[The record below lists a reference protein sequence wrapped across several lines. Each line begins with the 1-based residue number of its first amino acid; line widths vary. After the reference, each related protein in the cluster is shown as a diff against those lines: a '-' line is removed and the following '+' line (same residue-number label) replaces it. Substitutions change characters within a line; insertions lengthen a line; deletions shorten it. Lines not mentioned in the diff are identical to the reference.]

1 MAFTDD
7 LLKASEIIRSADSVT
22 IISHIDAD
30 GIASEAILREAI
42 EREKTPCESVFLR
55 QLEPLMMKWVPK
67 DDSLKLFVDLGAGQQ
82 NLIEEHGLSYDEVL
96 ILDHHIG
103 QPAKIEYRQVN
114 CLPYGITKLSA
125 AGIAYLVAREMND
138 ANRDLAKLA
147 VVGNVGDMMAREG
160 CGLIGPAREIALD
173 GVLAGNVLAISHDL
187 NCYGLSTR
195 PVHICLSYSDDP
207 VLPGISNNPNGAQI
221 FLERLGIRL
230 RDPQGQWRVWE
241 DLSPEEKRTI
251 ASALVE
257 QLVAHGES
265 VDRLFGE
272 SYIFPDEAQKSPLR
286 NASEYATLLNAC
298 GRWTRPAIGSAVC
311 RGDRGLVY
319 QQAEEMLR
327 HHRSVIR
334 ELFQY
339 IIRTGVTRA
348 EHFQWIHTQDQFPDT
363 IVGIGAGM
371 ALSKLDRR
379 LPIMIFC
386 TLPDDPEV
394 VKVSMRT
401 VDRVVRSGI
410 DLQAALCEAS
420 ALVGGAGGGHA
431 IAAGAYIPAGT
442 EEIFVRRIDEI
453 LACQS
458 AQGTKN
464 S

>member
-7 LLKASEIIRSADSVT
+7 LLEASEIIRSADSVT

-30 GIASEAILREAI
+30 GIASEAILKEAVGRGKI
-42 EREKTPCESVFLR
+42 PSESVFLR

-67 DDSLKLFVDLGAGQQ
+67 DDSLKIFVDLGAGQQ
-82 NLIEEHGLSYDEVL
+82 NLIEEHGLLYEEVI

-103 QPAKIEYRQVN
+103 QPSKTEYRQVN
-114 CLPYGITKLSA
+114 CLPYGVTKLSA
-125 AGIAYLVAREMND
+125 AGIAYLVAREMD
-138 ANRDLAKLA
+138 SSNRDLAKLA

-160 CGLIGPAREIALD
+160 CGLVGPAREIALD
-173 GVLAGNVLAISHDL
+173 GVKAGNVRAISHDL

-195 PVHICLSYSDDP
+195 PIHICLSYSDDP
-207 VLPGISNNPNGAQI
+207 VIPGISNNPNGAQL
-221 FLERLGIRL
+221 FLERLGIQL
-230 RDPQGQWRVWE
+230 RDSEGQWRVWE
-241 DLSPEEKRTI
+241 DLGSEERRII

-272 SYIFPDEAQKSPLR
+272 SYIFPDEAPRSPLR

-298 GRWTRPAIGSAVC
+298 GRWTRPAIGSEVC
-311 RGDRGLVY
+311 RGDRGLIY

-339 IIRTGVTRA
+339 IIRTGVART
-348 EHFQWIHTQDQFPDT
+348 ENFQWIHTQDQFPDT

-379 LPIMIFC
+379 LPIMVFC

-442 EEIFVRRIDEI
+442 EETFVRRIDEI
-453 LACQS
+453 LARQS
-458 AQGTKN
+458 AQGTKDC
-464 S
+464 

>member
-1 MAFTDD
+1 MSFTDD
-7 LLKASEIIRSADSVT
+7 LHEASEIIRSASAVT

-30 GIASEAILREAI
+30 GIASEAIMREAI
-42 EREKTPCESVFLR
+42 LRAGIPAKSVFLR
-55 QLEPLMMKWVPK
+55 QLEPLMMKWVPQ
-67 DDSLKLFVDLGAGQQ
+67 DDTLKLFVDLGAGQQ
-82 NLIEEHGLSYDEVL
+82 NLIEEHGLLEDEVL

-103 QPAKIEYRQVN
+103 QPSNIEYRQVN

-125 AGIAYLVAREMND
+125 AGVAYLVARDMSRSNH
-138 ANRDLAKLA
+138 DLAKLA

-160 CGLIGPAREIALD
+160 CGLVGLAREIALE
-173 GVLAGNVLAISHDL
+173 GVLAGNVMAVSHDL

-195 PVHICLSYSDDP
+195 PIHICLSYSDDP
-207 VLPGISNNPNGAQI
+207 VIPGISNNPNGSQL
-221 FLERLGIRL
+221 FLEKLGITL
-230 RDPQGQWRVWE
+230 RDSEGRWRVWE
-241 DLSPEEKRTI
+241 ELSPDERRTI

-257 QLVAHGES
+257 QLIAHGES
-265 VDRLFGE
+265 IDRLFGE
-272 SYIFPDEAQKSPLR
+272 SYIFPDEARRSPLR
-286 NASEYATLLNAC
+286 NASEYATMLNAC
-298 GRWTRPAIGSAVC
+298 GRWARPAIGSAVC
-311 RGDRGLVY
+311 SGDRNLMY
-319 QQAEEMLR
+319 QEAEHMLR

-339 IIRTGVTRA
+339 ILETGVTTT
-348 EHFQWIHTQDQFPDT
+348 ENLQWIHTKDRFPDT

-379 LPIMIFC
+379 YPIMVFC

-442 EEIFVRRIDEI
+442 EEVFVRRIDEI
-453 LACQS
+453 LARQS
-458 AQGTKN
+458 SKSA
-464 S
+464 

>member
-7 LLKASEIIRSADSVT
+7 LLEASEIIRSAESVT

-30 GIASEAILREAI
+30 GIASEAILKEAI

-173 GVLAGNVLAISHDL
+173 GVEAGNVMAISHDL

-230 RDPQGQWRVWE
+230 RDPEGQWRVWE
-241 DLSPEEKRTI
+241 DLSPEERRTI
-251 ASALVE
+251 ASAL
-257 QLVAHGES
+257 
-265 VDRLFGE
+265 
-272 SYIFPDEAQKSPLR
+272 
-286 NASEYATLLNAC
+286 
-298 GRWTRPAIGSAVC
+298 
-311 RGDRGLVY
+311 
-319 QQAEEMLR
+319 
-327 HHRSVIR
+327 
-334 ELFQY
+334 
-339 IIRTGVTRA
+339 
-348 EHFQWIHTQDQFPDT
+348 
-363 IVGIGAGM
+363 
-371 ALSKLDRR
+371 
-379 LPIMIFC
+379 
-386 TLPDDPEV
+386 
-394 VKVSMRT
+394 
-401 VDRVVRSGI
+401 
-410 DLQAALCEAS
+410 
-420 ALVGGAGGGHA
+420 
-431 IAAGAYIPAGT
+431 
-442 EEIFVRRIDEI
+442 
-453 LACQS
+453 
-458 AQGTKN
+458 
-464 S
+464 

>member
-1 MAFTDD
+1 M
-7 LLKASEIIRSADSVT
+7 IVT
-22 IISHIDAD
+22 
-30 GIASEAILREAI
+30 E
-42 EREKTPCESVFLR
+42 
-55 QLEPLMMKWVPK
+55 WVPK

-125 AGIAYLVAREMND
+125 AGIAYLVAREMNG

-207 VLPGISNNPNGAQI
+207 VLPGISNNPNGAQV

-241 DLSPEEKRTI
+241 DLSPEERRTI

-257 QLVAHGES
+257 QLVAHGEA

-272 SYIFPDEAQKSPLR
+272 SYIFPDEAPRSPLR
-286 NASEYATLLNAC
+286 NASEYATMLNAC

-339 IIRTGVTRA
+339 IIRTGVTRT

-379 LPIMIFC
+379 LPIMVFC

-420 ALVGGAGGGHA
+420 AHVGGAGGGHA

-442 EEIFVRRIDEI
+442 EETFVRRIDEI

>member
-7 LLKASEIIRSADSVT
+7 LQEAAEIISTASAVT

-30 GIASEAILREAI
+30 GIASEAIMREAVLRNEI
-42 EREKTPCESVFLR
+42 SATSVFLR
-55 QLEPLMMKWVPK
+55 QLEPLMMKWVPR
-67 DDSLKLFVDLGAGQQ
+67 DDTLKLFVDLGAGQQ
-82 NLIEEHGLSYDEVL
+82 NLIEEHGLSQDEVL
-96 ILDHHIG
+96 ILDHHIS
-103 QPAKIEYRQVN
+103 QPSNIEYRQVN

-125 AGIAYLVAREMND
+125 AGVAYLVAREMSSSNH
-138 ANRDLAKLA
+138 DLAKLA

-160 CGLIGPAREIALD
+160 CGLVGPAREIALE
-173 GVLAGNVLAISHDL
+173 GVKAGNVRAISHDL

-195 PVHICLSYSDDP
+195 PIHICLSYSDDP
-207 VLPGISNNPNGAQI
+207 VIPGISNNPNGSQL
-221 FLERLGIRL
+221 FLERLGISL
-230 RDPQGQWRVWE
+230 RDTEGRWRVWE
-241 DLSPEEKRTI
+241 ELAFEERRTI

-257 QLVAHGES
+257 QLIAHGEPI
-265 VDRLFGE
+265 DRLFGE
-272 SYIFPDEAQKSPLR
+272 SYIFPDEAPRSPLR
-286 NASEYATLLNAC
+286 NASEYATMLNAC
-298 GRWTRPAIGSAVC
+298 GRWARPAIGSAVC
-311 RGDRGLVY
+311 SGDRKLMY
-319 QQAEEMLR
+319 QEAEHMLR

-339 IIRTGVTRA
+339 ILETGVTTT
-348 EHFQWIHTQDQFPDT
+348 ENLQWIHTKDRFPDT

-379 LPIMIFC
+379 YPIMIFC

-453 LACQS
+453 LARQSSQS
-458 AQGTKN
+458 A
-464 S
+464 

>member
-1 MAFTDD
+1 MSFTDD
-7 LLKASEIIRSADSVT
+7 LHEASEIIRSASAVT

-30 GIASEAILREAI
+30 GIASEAIMREAVLRAGI
-42 EREKTPCESVFLR
+42 PAKSVFLR
-55 QLEPLMMKWVPK
+55 QLEPLMMKWVPQ
-67 DDSLKLFVDLGAGQQ
+67 DDTLKLFVDLGAGQQ
-82 NLIEEHGLSYDEVL
+82 NLIEEHGLLEDEVL

-103 QPAKIEYRQVN
+103 QPSNIEYRQVN

-125 AGIAYLVAREMND
+125 AGVAYLVARDMSRSNH
-138 ANRDLAKLA
+138 DLAKLA

-160 CGLIGPAREIALD
+160 CGLVGLAREIALE
-173 GVLAGNVLAISHDL
+173 GVLAGNVMAVSHDL

-195 PVHICLSYSDDP
+195 PIHICLSYSDDP
-207 VLPGISNNPNGAQI
+207 VIPGISNNPNGSQL
-221 FLERLGIRL
+221 FLEKLGITL
-230 RDPQGQWRVWE
+230 RDSEGRWRVWE
-241 DLSPEEKRTI
+241 ELSPDERRTI

-257 QLVAHGES
+257 QLIAHGES
-265 VDRLFGE
+265 IDRLFGE
-272 SYIFPDEAQKSPLR
+272 SYIFPDEARRSPLR
-286 NASEYATLLNAC
+286 NASEYATMLNAC
-298 GRWTRPAIGSAVC
+298 GRWARPAIGSAVC
-311 RGDRGLVY
+311 SGDRNLMY
-319 QQAEEMLR
+319 QEAEHMLR

-339 IIRTGVTRA
+339 ILETGVTTT
-348 EHFQWIHTQDQFPDT
+348 ENLQWIHTKDRFPDT

-379 LPIMIFC
+379 YPIMVFC

-442 EEIFVRRIDEI
+442 EEVFVRRIDEI
-453 LACQS
+453 LARQS
-458 AQGTKN
+458 SKSA
-464 S
+464 